1 MNIRSNGI
9 VHKLLEIVHNNP
21 WIGVSSDSTGG
32 LDKSEHH
39 IIYIRLIDINMREIK
54 TFYYAMN

>member
-9 VHKLLEIVHNNP
+9 NEQLLRIAKDSP
-21 WIGVSSDSTGG
+21 WIGVSSDSTLG

-39 IIYIRLIDINMREIK
+39 IMYIRLINIVSR
-54 TFYYAMN
+54 